1 MPNTSNITNMPDL
14 KKLFVYVNFTGAGEN
29 NKNLPG
35 LKEQLIGSS
44 RENYPERVFYVANDG
59 SIITHG
65 QEFGVS
71 DDLKTQINNLATDSV
86 NFKSSIKNLT
96 GIDVPVGEAAEIT
109 DDNSVIGKYVHKQ
122 ILLNKTIVAAKAN
135 SGITVEETADGAGT
149 KTYTVGLD
157 QSVIVDDKTIVTDG
171 GKLKTAVKL
180 VKKYCADE
188 TPTVGSTFYDS
199 KTNVPANTSVH
210 PVILLTDKADAILDI
225 VDGNEFVT
233 DGMLDT
239 VTYDDKEGTLTFT
252 WNTASGKVDEQGNPV
267 KTTIDIHKLFNIE
280 GIHTT
285 TPDYIE
291 VKQEKAPFEDGGT
304 GTEVDNKMEYHVS
317 AKVDAT
323 DLTAMSTVTYTPG
336 TPAAGSIVDAPLTPT
351 TNANYTVNS
360 EFNQS
365 TDVTKNVSGLAD
377 AKKVADKIRA
387 IDEKIVEVGNQAVAR
402 EKTITTGIDAK
413 IADLK
418 QKLTD
423 EETARG
429 NMDTNLYG
437 EAIPVSGP
445 VNTIKKNADAIAIL
459 NGADTVD
466 GSVAQKIKALKDS
479 LDAEVE
485 YKDANNLVKVAVFQV
500 DGVVVKKENA
510 VTVKTAKLTVNVNS
524 DAEYTLGTASP
535 SGFTEAGGY
544 KAKGLNEVAAD
555 DPSLVTNQDAWIYGQ
570 CIKEQAIKSIASDN
584 NQYIKIV
591 REDNKTKVAF
601 EPWTE
606 IHTIEELSKMD
617 GANYT
622 PGN

>member
-14 KKLFVYVNFTGAGEN
+14 KKLFVYVNFTNVDGQG
-29 NKNLPG
+29 G
-35 LKEQLIGSS
+35 LTFLKGQLKTSS
-44 RENYPERVFYVANDG
+44 QTKYPERVFYVANDG

-71 DDLKTQINNLATDSV
+71 NDLREQINDLATDSV

-96 GIDVPVGEAAEIT
+96 GVDVPVGEAAEIT
-109 DDNSVIGKYVHKQ
+109 ATSVIGKYVNKE
-122 ILLNKTIVAAKAN
+122 ILKNKTIVAPKAN
-135 SGITVEETADGAGT
+135 SGITVETSNDGAGT
-149 KTYTVGLD
+149 TTYTVGLD
-157 QSVIVDDKTIVTDG
+157 QSVIVDGKTIVTDG
-171 GKLKTAVKL
+171 GKLKTDVKL
-180 VKKYCADE
+180 VKKYCAVENPDKN
-188 TPTVGSTFYDS
+188 SKFYAD
-199 KTNVPANTSVH
+199 KINTDGNSVH
-210 PVILLTDKADAILDI
+210 PVILLTDNAGAILDI

-233 DGMLDT
+233 DGMLDS
-239 VTYDDKEGTLTFT
+239 VSYDDAEGTLTFI

-291 VKQEKAPFEDGGT
+291 VKQEKAPFDDGGT

-317 AKVDAT
+317 AKVDKT

-336 TPAAGSIVDAPLTPT
+336 TPAAGSIVDAPLTPAT
-351 TNANYTVNS
+351 DANYVVNGN
-360 EFNQS
+360 FNGN
-365 TDVTKNVSGLAD
+365 TDVTKDVSGLAD
-377 AKKVADKIRA
+377 AKKVAAKIRA

-402 EKTITTGIDAK
+402 EKVITIGIDAK
-413 IADLK
+413 IADLHR
-418 QKLTD
+418 KLTD
-423 EETARG
+423 EATARG

-445 VNTIKKNADAIAIL
+445 VNTIKKNADAIATL

-466 GSVAQKIKALKDS
+466 GSVAQKIKELKEK

-485 YKDANNLVKVAVFQV
+485 YKDANNLVRVAVSQV
-500 DGVVVKKENA
+500 DGVIKYKENA
-510 VTVKTAKLTVNVNS
+510 VTVKTGSLTSSVNENP
-524 DAEYTLGTASP
+524 EYTLSAGGASTNHP
-535 SGFTEAGGY
+535 AGGY
-544 KAKGLNEVAAD
+544 SAKDITTIAQE
-555 DPSLVTNQDAWIYGQ
+555 DPALVTNQDAWIYGQ
-570 CIKEQAIKSIASDN
+570 CIKEQAVKSIASDN

-606 IHTIEELSKMD
+606 IHTIEELAQMD